1 MKIISCI
8 AISLFLVFFT
18 RSHTAFCQQSEDST
32 SFIAS
37 LAVKGFIDFYGE
49 YNFNQPLSRI
59 NQLRNFDFR
68 HNRPDLNLAEIS
80 LLLPPEP
87 LGFRL
92 DLNYGPKTIDWIH
105 STDPT
110 SWEFLKY
117 VQQLFINY
125 KAPIG
130 NGLTVDVGK
139 FVTQHGAEVIETKDN
154 WNYSRSL
161 LFAWA
166 IPYYHFG
173 GRVGYTINAKVTA
186 NVYLVN
192 GWNNVWENNRGKTLG
207 LQGILTPH
215 PKVVIV
221 PNFMYGPEQPQNTS
235 QKRFLFDIVTTISA
249 TDKLSLMFN
258 YDYGMDR
265 ASTGEKVFWTGI
277 GGYARYNL
285 PPRWVITPRLEWFHD
300 HDGFTTGQTQS
311 LVELTL
317 TGEFKIRDSLFS
329 WVDDAFSGQIEVR
342 FDRSNIAFF
351 ESNSGKKRS
360 QITILVGLIYVFD
373 K

>member
-1 MKIISCI
+1 MKITSHIVTL
-8 AISLFLVFFT
+8 LFLIFFT
-18 RSHTAFCQQSEDST
+18 RPHTAFSQQSNDST
-32 SFIAS
+32 GFPES
-37 LAVKGFIDFYGE
+37 LEVGGFVDFYGE
-49 YNFNQPLSRI
+49 YNFSQPLSRI

-80 LLLPPEP
+80 LLLPPKP

-92 DLNYGPKTIDWIH
+92 DLNYGPKTTNWIH
-105 STDPT
+105 SADLTR
-110 SWEFLKY
+110 WEFLRY
-117 VQQLFINY
+117 VQQFFISY

-130 NGLTVDVGK
+130 KGLTVDVGK

-173 GRVGYTINAKVTA
+173 GRVGYTVNAKVTA
-186 NVYLVN
+186 NAYLVN

-207 LQGILTPH
+207 LQLVWTLH

-221 PNFMYGPEQPQNTS
+221 PNFMFGPEQAQNTS
-235 QKRFLFDIVTTISA
+235 RKRFLFDFVTTYSA

-258 YDYGMDR
+258 YDYGADH
-265 ASTGEKVFWTGI
+265 TGTEERVSWTGI
-277 GGYARYNL
+277 GGYARYAL
-285 PPRWVITPRLEWFHD
+285 RPRLVIAPRLEWFND
-300 HDGFTTGQTQS
+300 HEGFTTGQAQS
-311 LVELTL
+311 LVEMTL
-317 TGEFKIRDSLFS
+317 TGEFKIKDSLFK
-329 WVDDAFSGQIEVR
+329 WVDDDLSGRIEFR
-342 FDRSNIAFF
+342 LDRSNIAFF
-351 ESNSGKKRS
+351 ESNSGKKRN
-360 QITILVGLIYVFD
+360 QVTFLLGLFYVFA